1 MRRYQPQ
8 DFEPK
13 WQKVW
18 EDEGLYRASDD
29 RNDPRPRFFA
39 LDMFPYP
46 SGDLHMGHAEAFSGG
61 DVIARFRWMRGYNV
75 LHPIGW
81 DAFGLNA
88 ENAAIK
94 RHVDPKKWT
103 YENIDQ
109 QAASFKRMGMSFD
122 WTRVVRTCD
131 PEYYRWTQWLF
142 LRLFEKGLAYR
153 KNAPVNWC
161 PTDMTVL
168 ANEQVI
174 NGLCERDGSPVE
186 RRDLTQW
193 FFRVT
198 DYAQRLLDD
207 MDELV
212 EWPERVITMQRNW
225 IGRSEGAEVEFTIEE
240 TGDRVTVFTTRPDT
254 LWGVTFF
261 VFAVEHPL
269 VPVLARLGG
278 SWTDVEPLVDKVRH
292 TPLNSR
298 EAADTKEG
306 VALGV
311 HVVNPVNGERL
322 PAFVAPYVLMEYGTG
337 AVMGVPAH
345 DQRDFE
351 FARAHGL
358 PIRVVIAPAGT
369 EPPDPDAMD
378 AAYPH
383 EGVMIHS
390 GPFDGTP
397 SPQSIGRVAEWLAEP
412 DQGFGRPAVTFRL
425 RDWLISRQRYWG
437 PPIPIVH
444 CPSCGEVPVPDDEL
458 PILLPEDVDFQPG
471 GESPLARHPTW
482 KFVACPRCG
491 GEAQR
496 DTDTLDTFVDSSWYF
511 FRYCSPGFEDGPFR
525 REDVDRWMPADQ
537 LVGGVEHAILHLMYC
552 RFFTKVLYD
561 MGMVGF
567 TEPMVRLMNQGQV
580 IYGGA
585 SMSKT
590 KGNIVEPLP
599 FLERWG
605 SDVLR
610 LMILFANPF
619 GDDIDWALIQ
629 EDMEHRPGVSSWMSR
644 VFTAVSDAVERSA
657 STGGDGGPAEPEG
670 LVRLTHR
677 AIKGVTED
685 LERLRFNVAISKL
698 MVLTNEIRSTLDA
711 GGGARSAVRAL
722 VQMLGPF
729 APFATEELWRVDLGE
744 SSSVHTSAW
753 PTFDPALAAEE
764 TATLVVQVD
773 GRVRDRLTV
782 PADASEEDCRL
793 AALAS
798 PKVRGFLNGGE
809 PARVI
814 VRPPRLVNVVTGG

>member
-8 DFEPK
+8 DFESK
-13 WQKVW
+13 WQRVW
-18 EDEGLYRASDD
+18 EEEDLYRASDD
-29 RNDPRPRFFA
+29 PNDRRPKFFA

-61 DVIARFRWMRGYNV
+61 DVIARFRWLQGHNV

-161 PTDMTVL
+161 PNDMTVL

-174 NGLCERDGSPVE
+174 AGACERCGTLVE

-198 DYAQRLLDD
+198 EYAQRLLDD

-212 EWPERVITMQRNW
+212 EWPERVVTMQRNW

-240 TGDRVTVFTTRPDT
+240 TGGQVTVFTTRPDT

-269 VPVLARLGG
+269 VPELARLGG
-278 SWTDVEPLVDKVRH
+278 SWADVEPLLEKVRH

-298 EAADTKEG
+298 EAADTSEG

-311 HVVNPVNGERL
+311 HVVNPVNGERV

-358 PIRVVIAPAGT
+358 PIRVVIAPPGT
-369 EPPDPDAMD
+369 EPPDPDEVD

-383 EGVMIHS
+383 EGVMVNS

-397 SPQSIGRVAEWLAEP
+397 SPESIARVAGWLADPE
-412 DQGFGRPAVTFRL
+412 QGFGRPAVTFRL
-425 RDWLISRQRYWG
+425 RDWLVSRQRYWG

-444 CPSCGEVPVPDDEL
+444 CPSCGEVPVPDEEL
-458 PILLPEDVDFQPG
+458 PVLLPEDVDFQPG

-482 KFVACPRCG
+482 KFVSCPRCG
-491 GEAQR
+491 GDAQR

-511 FRYCSPGFEDGPFR
+511 FRYCSPGYEEAPFR
-525 REDVDRWMPADQ
+525 REDVDAWMPADQ
-537 LVGGVEHAILHLMYC
+537 YVGGVEHAILHLMYC
-552 RFFTKVLYD
+552 RFFTKVLFD

-567 TEPMVRLMNQGQV
+567 TEPMLRLMNQGQV

-590 KGNIVEPLP
+590 KGNIVEPMP
-599 FLERWG
+599 FIDRWG
-605 SDVLR
+605 SDVMR

-629 EDMEHRPGVSSWMSR
+629 QDMEHRPGVSSWMSR
-644 VFTAVSDAVERSA
+644 VFQAVADAVERGS
-657 STGGDGGPAEPEG
+657 GVDEPEA
-670 LVRLTHR
+670 LIRLTHR
-677 AIKGVTED
+677 TIKAVTND
-685 LERLRFNVAISKL
+685 LERFRFNVAISKL

-711 GGGARSAVRAL
+711 GGGAAAASRAL
-722 VQMLGPF
+722 VQMLAPF
-729 APFATEELWRVDLGE
+729 APFAAEELWRTDFAE
-744 SSSVHTSAW
+744 STSVHVSMW

-773 GRVRDRLTV
+773 GKVRDRLEV
-782 PADASEEDCRL
+782 PADASEETCRQ

-798 PKVRGFLNGGE
+798 PKVRALLNGGE

-814 VRPPRLVNVVTGG
+814 VRPPRLVNVVTRR